1 MQKNFE
7 VFISEEARSF
17 IKSLHIK
24 VQKKVAYNIQKAREV
39 NDPKL
44 FKKLNGDIWE
54 FRTNYDKQQ
63 IRLLGFWDPKQK
75 AIVICTHGFV
85 KKTQKTPKAEID
97 KAIKYRIQYL
107 NKGL

>member
-1 MQKNFE
+1 MKDNFD
-7 VFISEEARSF
+7 VLISEEARSF
-17 IKSLHIK
+17 IKSLDIK

-44 FKKLNGDIWE
+44 FKKLNSEIWE

-63 IRLLGFWDPKQK
+63 IRLLGFWDPTQK

-85 KKTQKTPKAEID
+85 KKTQKTPKSQID
-97 KAIKYRIQYL
+97 RARKYRMKYL
-107 NKGL
+107 KSRT